1 MSRSISARIVLLDN
15 QIVDRDRLPIGRVDD
30 LEIEVDEGEPRIT
43 AMLVG
48 SEALGQRVGG
58 LLGRAMTAV
67 SARLRPRGRA
77 AGPPRIDVGSIRALE
92 PLIELDIGKDE
103 MPEVAGLEHWLA
115 THFVERLPGSG
126 DASQ

>member
-1 MSRSISARIVLLDN
+1 VSGAVSARIVLLDN
-15 QIVDRDRLPIGRVDD
+15 QIVDRNRLPIGRVDD
-30 LEIEVDEGEPRIT
+30 LEIEVDAGKPRVT

-48 SEALGQRVGG
+48 SEALGQRIGG
-58 LLGRAMTAV
+58 LLGRVIAAL
-67 SARLRPRGRA
+67 SARLRPRGQA
-77 AGPPRIDVGSIRALE
+77 GGPPRIGVDSIRVLE
-92 PLIELDIGKDE
+92 PLIELDLSKDE